1 MKITG
6 WIFLMLAFS
15 TYTYAQKYY
24 TKNGFISFHSNT
36 SLEKIEAEN
45 NQVTSVLDTK
55 TGDLQF
61 SLPIRGFRFKKSLM
75 EEHFNENYLESD
87 KFPKAQFKGVITNW
101 TGINLQADGTYP
113 VKVSG
118 QLSMH
123 GKTQEI
129 QISGTLLIA
138 AGKITGQST
147 FTVKLADYQIEV
159 PRLVKNNIS
168 ETIEIRVNCLY
179 DHSL

>member
-1 MKITG
+1 
-6 WIFLMLAFS
+6 
-15 TYTYAQKYY
+15 
-24 TKNGFISFHSNT
+24 
-36 SLEKIEAEN
+36 
-45 NQVTSVLDTK
+45 
-55 TGDLQF
+55 
-61 SLPIRGFRFKKSLM
+61 
-75 EEHFNENYLESD
+75 
-87 KFPKAQFKGVITNW
+87 
-101 TGINLQADGTYP
+101 
-113 VKVSG
+113 
-118 QLSMH
+118 MH
-123 GKTQEI
+123 GKTQEV

>member
-1 MKITG
+1 
-6 WIFLMLAFS
+6 
-15 TYTYAQKYY
+15 
-24 TKNGFISFHSNT
+24 
-36 SLEKIEAEN
+36 
-45 NQVTSVLDTK
+45 
-55 TGDLQF
+55 
-61 SLPIRGFRFKKSLM
+61 M

-101 TGINLQADGTYP
+101 TGINLQADGKNL

-123 GKTQEI
+123 GKTQEV